1 MTSFPPLLFL
11 IPGLGALLVALFA
24 TLYWQKRWRTSWNW
38 FSIGAVIWTVG
49 VVLKFASQL
58 FLHRPIFT
66 GLGSALSPFAYV
78 ITGGLYV
85 GIHSAV
91 FEIGITLAAVLI
103 WRKMAQDSGRA
114 FSIGLGAGTFEAFF
128 LGMAGFLGMLF
139 ATLETPGTKEMM
151 VLARQMA
158 EATPLFWLVAPVER
172 SLIILCH
179 TSTRMLVLL
188 AVAKRR
194 WSFFW
199 WGFLIF
205 ASLDS
210 VAGFGNLSGN
220 YRQFSMWWIILAITP
235 FALLSLFLIRW
246 CLAHWPPKKESES
259 FF

>member
-24 TLYWQKRWRTSWNW
+24 ALYWQKRWQTSWNW
-38 FSIGAVIWTVG
+38 FSAGAVIWTVG
-49 VVLKFASQL
+49 VILKFASQL

-66 GLGSALSPFAYV
+66 GLRSALSPFAYV

-91 FEIGITLAAVLI
+91 FEIGTTLAAVLI
-103 WRKMAQDSGRA
+103 WRKIAQDSRRA
-114 FSIGLGAGTFEAFF
+114 FSVGLGAGTFEAFF

-139 ATLETPGTKEMM
+139 ASLEAPGTKEMM
-151 VLARQMA
+151 VLAQQMA

-172 SLIILCH
+172 SLVILCH
-179 TSTRMLVLL
+179 ISTRMLVFL
-188 AVAKRR
+188 AVVKRR
-194 WSFFW
+194 RSFFW

-205 ASLDS
+205 AALDS
-210 VAGFGNLSGN
+210 VAGFARLPGK
-220 YRQFSMWWIILAITP
+220 YDFSAWWIILAITP

-246 CLAHWPPKKESES
+246 CLAHWPKN
-259 FF
+259 